1 MKLYTKIIIGM
12 VAGIL
17 VGILFGKTGF
27 FMPRDRLTVIPDL
40 GRQLLDK
47 PEPGATST
55 SFPLDVTD
63 LAIENISRTGGTTYY
78 QVTLEAVAETPER
91 DGFMLKDAD
100 TEIRKNWIIFDESA
114 TRKPFYYL
122 TPSVHAAGERIPPH
136 MQKVPILETRAIASE
151 TWLKVRLPKGEGR
164 DEIKGWLAGDERII
178 QYSSSGGRLLEYLGI
193 LGNIFLLMIS
203 MIVVPLIFCSLTVA
217 VGGLGNIRQLGR
229 LGGKTFV
236 FFMGTTV
243 CAIIIGLL
251 LANIVKPGTY
261 MSEIDK
267 ARLLLEFQG
276 GASQRLV
283 AVQGQE
289 ASLLTF
295 IKQFVTQIIPK
306 NPVRAAVE
314 GEILQVLFFA
324 ILFGLTIA
332 MLPEDKSKMLVKF
345 FDGVNESLILMV
357 SIIMQFAPLGV
368 FGLIAKIVGASG
380 FGILKTLLVYA
391 LVVLGGLTL
400 HVFLVYCPLV
410 YLFSRINPFNL
421 LKAIRQA
428 QLIAFGTSSS
438 SATFPVTKRCVEDN
452 LNVSSKISSF
462 VLPLGTTINMDGTAL
477 YQGVATLFIAQ
488 VFGMD
493 LSFFQ
498 QATIVITATLASVGA
513 AGVPGVGLITLTMIL
528 ISIGIPTEGIALIL
542 GVDRFLDM
550 FRTMVNVTGD
560 SSCTVIIAA
569 TEGEEPRFIPESD

>member
-1 MKLYTKIIIGM
+1 
-12 VAGIL
+12 
-17 VGILFGKTGF
+17 
-27 FMPRDRLTVIPDL
+27 
-40 GRQLLDK
+40 
-47 PEPGATST
+47 
-55 SFPLDVTD
+55 
-63 LAIENISRTGGTTYY
+63 
-78 QVTLEAVAETPER
+78 
-91 DGFMLKDAD
+91 
-100 TEIRKNWIIFDESA
+100 
-114 TRKPFYYL
+114 
-122 TPSVHAAGERIPPH
+122 
-136 MQKVPILETRAIASE
+136 VPILETRAIASE